1 MRKCQM
7 CGYLVLG
14 DGEICKHCGALLP
27 RVSALVAA
35 GGPPPPAP
43 AATPPR
49 PAARDMAPAP
59 DAPLP
64 APASFSAPPPMGLD
78 SWDPPSPVPVK
89 TSRSNTPRALI
100 AFIAVASL
108 VLGWTGMGQFFSNDK
123 LPAGT
128 KAFVSG
134 HGIPFS
140 SPDHTFDAQ
149 FPSPPT
155 LMQRQFSVSSA
166 TVTLNLAQAQTDDY
180 EVVAASMV
188 VPVSMPDSEVDA
200 AIDQILDAGAAA
212 QDAHIVTRKKVTIEG
227 ASGIE
232 VRAKIKDGYDARLLV
247 VVSGSHFYLLGVH
260 AKVGTGRLYD
270 ALVSSLIIY

>member
-1 MRKCQM
+1 M

-14 DGEICKHCGALLP
+14 EGEVCKHCGALLP
-27 RVSALVAA
+27 RVSALVTI

-43 AATPPR
+43 APPYA
-49 PAARDMAPAP
+49 PAPARVMAPAP
-59 DAPLP
+59 EAPLP
-64 APASFSAPPPMGLD
+64 PSASFSAPPPMGRD
-78 SWDPPSPVPVK
+78 PWDPPSPVPVK

-100 AFIAVASL
+100 AFIAVTSM
-108 VLGWTGMGQFFSNDK
+108 VLGWVGMGQFFEHDK

-128 KAFVSG
+128 KAFVAG
-134 HGIPFS
+134 HGVSFS

-149 FPSPPT
+149 FPSQPK
-155 LMQRQFSVSSA
+155 LIQKQFSVASSA
-166 TVTLNLAQAQTDDY
+166 VTLNLAQAQTDDY

-200 AIDQILDAGAAA
+200 AIDQILDAGAAS
-212 QDAHIVTRKKVTIEG
+212 QDTHILTRKKVTIQG

-247 VVSGSHFYLLGVH
+247 VVSGSRFYLLGVH
-260 AKVGTGRLYD
+260 ATVGTGRLYD